1 MTSFPPLGS
10 GGGNGGTTNNAN
22 FFQQVNNQFNQNN
35 QLNSQILVRLSNV
48 VNNFNVTNR
57 NYNNIGRAINRIASR
72 PFENRL
78 LSFDIQRR
86 AITVILGLINDLD
99 NLQKKALKNGLNLQT
114 AFEDAIPTL
123 AEIPGGLRANLLE
136 AFELFEVGLKRPT
149 ENMIKLSAH
158 LRSVGG
164 NAEKLRSTLVD
175 LRTTAG
181 TNIDKLSE
189 TILNSTKT
197 YQITADNI
205 IKAIGGLSERFFEFN
220 TLNIG
225 DQVTEAVTMMS
236 QLGPQFSSHIN
247 NVLKALT
254 QTGVDGAANVARL
267 GLLSERSMVMNAK
280 TARDVV
286 EAVRSSVTKVSSM
299 TRQMLSGGDPL
310 IGLGSTYSIFG
321 EDMVKSTNILS
332 KKINELTIVAS
343 DQLQQ
348 FKEFGDVL
356 SNFGSQLLDPLV
368 TGFKKIVPFVTA
380 FANNQWVRM
389 TSQIIAVGAAISLS
403 MTAIRTVVGL
413 LARFIR
419 PFSGFGFP
427 VALFLTGLMKLSS
440 DSKDIAKESLDLQK
454 KQDAREQSM
463 SNFAM
468 ELADKSAR
476 ISEEIRQIVEESR
489 EKEVMRRLTDIMERV
504 DKKLGDIQ
512 QSTRET
518 VNLTGAKPIRGAK

>member
-1 MTSFPPLGS
+1 MTPFPPPPPSPPPSAADILNMMRRAAAAAS
-10 GGGNGGTTNNAN
+10 TTDD
-22 FFQQVNNQFNQNN
+22 
-35 QLNSQILVRLSNV
+35 V
-48 VNNFNVTNR
+48 V
-57 NYNNIGRAINRIASR
+57 RIARIISSLER
-72 PFENRL
+72 NMNATTRNVQAATRHATSNRGFENRL
-78 LSFDIQRR
+78 MSFDIQRR
-86 AITVILGLINDLD
+86 AITIILGLVNDLD
-99 NLQKKALKNGLNLQT
+99 NLQKKALKNGLSLQH
-114 AFEDAIPTL
+114 AFEAAIPTL
-123 AEIPGGLRANLLE
+123 AEIPGGLRSNLLE
-136 AFELFEVGLKRPT
+136 AFEYFEVGLKRPT

-164 NAEKLRSTLVD
+164 NSEKLRTTLVD
-175 LRTTAG
+175 LQTAAG

-197 YQITADNI
+197 YQITSDNI

-368 TGFKKIVPFVTA
+368 YGFKKIIPFITSM
-380 FANNQWVRM
+380 ANNPLVKA
-389 TSQIIAVGAAISLS
+389 TAQIAAVGAAISLS
-403 MTAIRTVVGL
+403 VTAMRTVFGL

-419 PFSGFGFP
+419 PFGPIGTVLSIFLAGF
-427 VALFLTGLMKLSS
+427 MRLSS
-440 DSKDIAKESLDLQK
+440 ESKDIAKESLDLQK

-476 ISEEIRQIVEESR
+476 ISEEIKHIVEESR
-489 EKEVMRRLTDIMERV
+489 EKEVMRRLADIMERV
-504 DKKLGDIQ
+504 DKKLENIQ
-512 QSTRET
+512 QSSRET